1 MEPLTLAMTTTKP
14 RRPARQ
20 IRLLAV
26 GLVLSIALAF
36 IAFRHLNR
44 FDPWGTAHSAFDRR
58 EIGTAL
64 SLANAYLESHPGD
77 PRASILA
84 ARCETRL
91 GRLDI
96 AESHYRAAG
105 PREQGDLQA
114 RALGLI
120 KLNQPEKAA
129 LVYQDLLKHWPD
141 DAVSLQRLG
150 SIRIGQKAWGEV
162 RAIAESLIKI
172 PDAEIAGQ
180 TMLAISLH
188 ESRQYKTAI
197 EAFERV
203 VALDPE
209 LKTMPLPKA
218 LFWRNYAT
226 DLLAE
231 GRTADARTLLER
243 AISEQADVSL
253 VELLGQSF
261 LLDNEPEKAENCWQ
275 KAIELDDAFVD
286 TWLDLG
292 QLAIRR
298 RQWPEAIKFLKRA
311 TQLDPNLVES
321 HHALGI
327 ALRNQGNIA
336 EAEKETALAATLRA
350 KKNTTS
356 GQER

>member
-84 ARCETRL
+84 ARC
-91 GRLDI
+91 
-96 AESHYRAAG
+96 
-105 PREQGDLQA
+105 EQGDLQA